1 MSEDLDR
8 LLAYRNFLA
17 AEDHL
22 DELLGGVHSIEEES
36 FLTGIKN
43 EVEYLRDDIMPKEV
57 NKDFHCVVKHI
68 ATAYEACRE
77 VAKATHEDLDIE
89 RAKAVRSLLVTLLEK
104 LWDRKIVTCERCMNY
119 EPRGIQTEDSG
130 DIIVSTFDGFSGK
143 PIQGVGDN
151 RVDGLYGREAVSYSG
166 SQDCSIERIIKDR
179 EGQDT
184 SDPFGEPA

>member
-22 DELLGGVHSIEEES
+22 DELLGGVHSTEEES

-119 EPRGIQTEDSG
+119 EPRGVQTEDSG
-130 DIIVSTFDGFSGK
+130 DIIVSTFDGLSGDSL
-143 PIQGVGDN
+143 Q
-151 RVDGLYGREAVSYSG
+151 RVSNDRIYGLYSRETDGYLRDENSSIKRDIKGRER
-166 SQDCSIERIIKDR
+166 QN
-179 EGQDT
+179 T
-184 SDPFGEPA
+184 SDPFRESA